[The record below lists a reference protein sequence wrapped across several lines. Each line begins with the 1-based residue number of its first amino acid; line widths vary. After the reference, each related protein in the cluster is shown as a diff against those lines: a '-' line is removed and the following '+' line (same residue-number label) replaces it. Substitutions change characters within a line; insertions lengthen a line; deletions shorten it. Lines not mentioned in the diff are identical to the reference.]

1 MNEFQKYEERERMY
15 YQGDYS
21 VEDLKVIAAYF
32 DREIAGAIYHSRL
45 TESQRE
51 RMKQIFF
58 KKTKEAPTMS
68 TPKEVVKALCKELE
82 IGESRADTE
91 RRKEKNEI

>member
-1 MNEFQKYEERERMY
+1 MDEFNKYETEARQY
-15 YQGDYS
+15 YHDDYS

-45 TESQRE
+45 TERQRE
-51 RMKQIFF
+51 RIKQIVL

-82 IGESRADTE
+82 IGESRADKE
-91 RRKEKNEI
+91 RKE